1 MAVLLLSKNMKI
13 KIFLLILIKVLINKI
28 KIKTKLPANI
38 KLIVFDSTS
47 INDIDGLVKK
57 IKKIILGG
65 RLENTNEIYFNFTIL
80 KEIKKFYKKGG
91 DISFAYYA
99 AIINLIKPNLV
110 LSWIDN
116 SWMFS
121 RLTKIFYKEIN
132 FLAIQNA
139 VRYEMNFNDNLI
151 KKKIIHKKNKDLFFY
166 DQLCTFGD
174 YELDHYK
181 KKNIFYNSGTKVGS
195 LRLSNFFNNIKK
207 IKIKSNKY
215 KYDICLISDAIIDG
229 VNERHGIPDFS
240 EDYAKSLKCILQIVK
255 GHNLKLIFCLKR
267 TVGEPS
273 VIELNYYKKFLSDED
288 FNFLMQRS
296 VNRLSNYNISYS
308 KMLESN
314 LTIALYSSMLRENI
328 ALGRKSLSVDFIKGN
343 STNFPIG
350 GICQIKRP
358 SFKRLQARILK
369 ILSISEKEYIKMLNG
384 KNEYLIYSNVKNTK
398 NLIVNK
404 LNKLIKNDRN
414 LRLHP

>member
-1 MAVLLLSKNMKI
+1 M
-13 KIFLLILIKVLINKI
+13 FQI
-28 KIKTKLPANI
+28 KIKCKLPDNV

-47 INDIDGLVKK
+47 LKDIDPLIKK
-57 IKKIILGG
+57 IKNIVLGG
-65 RLENTNEIYFNFTIL
+65 RLVNTNEIYFNFKIL
-80 KEIKKFYKKGG
+80 KEIKKFYRG

-116 SWMFS
+116 SWMLS
-121 RLTKIFYKEIN
+121 KLTNFFYKNIN

-139 VRYEMNFNDNLI
+139 VRYEINFNNNLI
-151 KKKIIHKKNKDLFFY
+151 KKKITNKNNKDFFFY
-166 DQLCTFGD
+166 DQLCTFCD

-181 KKNIFYNSGTKVGS
+181 KNGIFYSSGKKVGS
-195 LRLSNFFNNIKK
+195 LRLANFVKDIKK
-207 IKIKSNKY
+207 KKPKLNKY
-215 KYDICLISDAIIDG
+215 KYDICLISDAVIDG
-229 VNERHGIPDFS
+229 VNERFGISDFS
-240 EDYAKSLKCILQIVK
+240 KDYARSLKYILRIVK
-255 GHNLKLIFCLKR
+255 NNNLKLVFCLKR
-267 TVGEPS
+267 IVGES
-273 VIELNYYKKFLSDED
+273 SRIELNYYKNFLSHED
-288 FNFLMQRS
+288 FNFLMQCS
-296 VNRLSNYNISYS
+296 VNRASNFNISYS

-343 STNFPIG
+343 TTNFPIN

-358 SFKRLQARILK
+358 TFKKLEARVLK
-369 ILSISEKEYIKMLNG
+369 ILSLSDKKYIKMLNG
-384 KNEYLIYSNVKNTK
+384 KNNYLIYNKVRNTQ

-404 LNKLIKNDRN
+404 INKLIKNDRN